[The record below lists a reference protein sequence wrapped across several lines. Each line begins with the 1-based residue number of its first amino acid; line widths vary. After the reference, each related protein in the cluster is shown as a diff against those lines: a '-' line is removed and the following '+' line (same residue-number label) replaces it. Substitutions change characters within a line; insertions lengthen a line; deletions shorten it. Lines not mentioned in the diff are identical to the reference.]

1 VIGGELS
8 WAVNAMESAGIADAG
23 SRQGAKMQMRRIR
36 ISSRNLTFLG
46 YLFYTPNSLLIAF
59 RPRG

>member
-36 ISSRNLTFLG
+36 FLPE
-46 YLFYTPNSLLIAF
+46 T
-59 RPRG
+59 